1 MSDFLI
7 SVNMNKNM
15 DFALKDLKMIH
26 EGKKLLEIKDD
37 ITKNSIGEVKPFQ
50 TKKSKKQNDDYGYG
64 R

>member
-1 MSDFLI
+1 
-7 SVNMNKNM
+7 MNKNM

-50 TKKSKKQNDDYGYG
+50 TKKSKKRNDDYGYG

>member
-37 ITKNSIGEVKPFQ
+37 ITKNSIGEVKPLQ
-50 TKKSKKQNDDYGYG
+50 TKKSKKRNDDYGYG